1 MLEDPAHAQWAKEI
15 ALDPITTL
23 DKVGCPILLLF
34 GADDPWVPVDISAE
48 LLGKIAGRKANL
60 DYAVIARANHEMA
73 TAVPPEKEL
82 DPSFATAFA
91 PDAPSYFGIL
101 AKWLSQLDQQVKL
114 GANGIKHR

>member
-15 ALDPITTL
+15 ALDPIATL

-73 TAVPPEKEL
+73 TTVPPEKEL
-82 DPSFATAFA
+82 DPSYATAFA

-101 AKWLSQLDQQVKL
+101 AKWLSQLDQQVK
-114 GANGIKHR
+114 NY